1 MVGVVAAALLIQAVT
16 LGGRLQSGVVVE
28 PDTVTVGTPFVIT
41 VRVRA
46 PRSAVIEFPRT
57 PDSSRAVE
65 ALDPVRVVPSPDT
78 TAVEQ
83 TAYYRVAAW
92 DVGAFTVTFPDIV
105 VREAI
110 GERRIR
116 IANANV
122 FVASVLPPGDSALHE
137 PKPARDLFRFG
148 LPWWF
153 WALVALMAAGILA
166 LLWWLWSRRRH
177 PAEAVDPYDA
187 ALRGFDRVEGLGLVA
202 AGERA
207 RYVVLMV
214 EVMRDYLAAEV
225 PAAMT
230 SLTTVELLASVRGY
244 RAVPTARLATLLSE
258 VDLIKFARRPV
269 SAARANE
276 LGREARL
283 VVETIHTNVTAAQV
297 GQAA

>member
-1 MVGVVAAALLIQAVT
+1 MVAVLAAAFLVQAVT

-46 PRSAVIEFPRT
+46 PRSAVIEFPST
-57 PDSSRAVE
+57 PDSSRAFE

-78 TAVEQ
+78 TVVEQ

-122 FVASVLPPGDSALHE
+122 FVASVLPPDSSLRE
-137 PKPARDLFRFG
+137 PKPARDVFRFG

-153 WALVALMAAGILA
+153 WALVALAVAGILA
-166 LLWWLWSRRRH
+166 LLWWLWSRRRR
-177 PAEAVDPYDA
+177 PEQAVDPYDA
-187 ALRGFDRVEGLGLVA
+187 ALRAFNHVESLGLVA

-207 RYVVLMV
+207 RHVVLMV
-214 EVMRDYLAAEV
+214 EVLRD
-225 PAAMT
+225 
-230 SLTTVELLASVRGY
+230 
-244 RAVPTARLATLLSE
+244 
-258 VDLIKFARRPV
+258 
-269 SAARANE
+269 
-276 LGREARL
+276 
-283 VVETIHTNVTAAQV
+283 
-297 GQAA
+297 